1 MKKIISVLL
10 IFMFVFAMFGC
21 SGNNTDPEQSTT
33 DIPENSLPPILG
45 VHIVNGDTA
54 GFYALTKSGTYS
66 WTKEFDE
73 NGESSLVEVS
83 DGPFCLDMDNICIFN
98 REDAGE
104 SIELKFT
111 GEVKSFKIYSAE
123 TSEFEEKEK
132 SEIIDEKYLV
142 STNTSKITFPESGE
156 YYYIVDVKY
165 KQGDISY
172 GFILEE

>member
-10 IFMFVFAMFGC
+10 VFVFVFAMFGC
-21 SGNNTDPEQSTT
+21 SGNNTDLEQSTS

-54 GFYALTKSGTYS
+54 GFYALTKSGTYT
-66 WTKEFDE
+66 WAKGFDE
-73 NGESSLVEVS
+73 NGEASEIEISE
-83 DGPFCLDMDNICIFN
+83 GIFCLDDENLCAFN

-104 SIELKFT
+104 SIDLKFT

-132 SEIIDEKYLV
+132 TEIVDEKYLV
-142 STNTSKITFPESGE
+142 SANQSKITFSESGE
-156 YYYIVDVKY
+156 YYYVVDVKY